1 MFNKII
7 LIVIFSAMILGVFQA
22 VYWVGKTSVKSEMS
36 KDLNERLE
44 CLDKLI
50 EQYKWLI
57 FMERIQISNKKKGKE
72 NEEI

>member
-1 MFNKII
+1 MFNKVI
-7 LIVIFSAMILGVFQA
+7 LIVIFSSMILGVFQA
-22 VYWVGKTSVKSEMS
+22 IYWVGKTSVKSEMS

-57 FMERIQISNKKKGKE
+57 FMERTQISNKKKGKE